1 VENGTLTSY
10 AYDDSSKL
18 TQVKHFHSAFVVAQ
32 FDYTLDAV
40 DRRTQKAVTGSVPN
54 RVEEYECDDIDQ
66 IAKADYGGRDEV
78 FHYDAAGNRT
88 SVVDSALGTT
98 SYSTNTLNQYTSVG
112 GVSVSHDSKG
122 NLAAS
127 GGWAYTYDSK
137 NRLLTAVSGTMGAAF
152 VYDSR
157 NRQVSRTING
167 ATTYFIWDGWD
178 LIEERDGTGAV
189 LQKYV
194 HGSGTDEILA
204 KISGTSAVY
213 YHHDG
218 LGSVIALTRED
229 GSLAE
234 SYQYD
239 VFGLASVFDA
249 SGASISTSGWANR
262 FLFTGREWIDEADLY
277 DYRNRVYQ
285 PILGRF
291 MQADPV
297 SFSGDDVNLYRYV
310 SNNPT
315 SWVDPLG
322 LYITYAPGNYDNW
335 KKNFDKRWKDPKF
348 RDKWN
353 EMAECE
359 EEFEMKPDRADDNLD
374 DPATQFLIDEIWR
387 KTDAW
392 TNRLFGSLNG
402 AKEYYGFSGSGIH
415 GPFEAKNFSGGYM
428 PPHDSAD
435 PAGTT
440 AGYHSHPTN
449 NPAERYSKDSN
460 NAWNRKRPEY
470 VVTKDYI
477 YRIRPSTPG
486 GEITRFPR

>member
-40 DRRTQKAVTGSVPN
+40 DRRTQKAVTGSVAN
-54 RVEEYECDDIDQ
+54 RVEEYEYDDIDQ

-234 SYQYD
+234 SYLYD

-249 SGASISTSGWANR
+249 SGASISTSGWDNR
-262 FLFTGREWIDEADLY
+262 FLFTGREWIDEVDLY
-277 DYRNRVYQ
+277 DYRNRIYSGDT
-285 PILGRF
+285 GRF
-291 MQADPV
+291 LQTDPIRFV
-297 SFSGDDVNLYRYV
+297 GADVNLYRYA
-310 SNNPT
+310 SNSPIGLT
-315 SWVDPLG
+315 DVLG
-322 LYITYAPGNYDNW
+322 LYITYGDAPGYDWDNYRRQYARLC
-335 KKNFDKRWKDPKF
+335 KTAVGRSLINFLENSETEYHINPTFTGGHTRGSTI
-348 RDKWN
+348 
-353 EMAECE
+353 
-359 EEFEMKPDRADDNLD
+359 NL
-374 DPATQFLIDEIWR
+374 R
-387 KTDAW
+387 
-392 TNRLFGSLNG
+392 NGS
-402 AKEYYGFSGSGIH
+402 
-415 GPFEAKNFSGGYM
+415 
-428 PPHDSAD
+428 D
-435 PAGTT
+435 AGTMAHEFQHAISEST
-440 AGYHSHPTN
+440 GNPDTIAPVSHSQDKVDFPQSN
-449 NPAERYSKDSN
+449 SEAAEREAVRMQN
-460 NAWNRKRPEY
+460 IINRDLVNPEY
-470 VVTKDYI
+470 RDRFRPQTS
-477 YRIRPSTPG
+477 YRYTDGQVISVPHPYGR
-486 GEITRFPR
+486 